1 MISILSLQILLLNA
15 SILSKRLKCW
25 YMGFI
30 TLALSDTRDKLN
42 APQFFRR
49 SYLTPDHW
57 ETRGH
62 FHSAPDIKPNM
73 TTRLTSVHED
83 TFPASEDDFFLGTW
97 AAWKSTESSEGE
109 VYKTSERT
117 ISKKKKKKNFTFF
130 WPSRADSVTVL
141 TAHSN
146 WGLTLKTICFDFLD
160 CCSDRIKS
168 MKTLIVVFTVYCAGS
183 LLQVPAARRL
193 KSQHITGFHTLKT
206 FLLSYKQPWV

>member
-1 MISILSLQILLLNA
+1 MISILFLQILLLNA

-117 ISKKKKKKNFTFF
+117 NNLKKKKKFTFFF

-146 WGLTLKTICFDFLD
+146 WGLTLKRICFDLLD

-168 MKTLIVVFTVYCAGS
+168 MKTLIVVFTVYCAGC

>member
-1 MISILSLQILLLNA
+1 MISILFLQILLLNA

-57 ETRGH
+57 ETWGH

-117 ISKKKKKKNFTFF
+117 ISKKKKKKNFHFF
-130 WPSRADSVTVL
+130 LTKPSWQCNSP
-141 TAHSN
+141 
-146 WGLTLKTICFDFLD
+146 D
-160 CCSDRIKS
+160 C
-168 MKTLIVVFTVYCAGS
+168 T
-183 LLQVPAARRL
+183 Q
-193 KSQHITGFHTLKT
+193 
-206 FLLSYKQPWV
+206 

>member
-1 MISILSLQILLLNA
+1 
-15 SILSKRLKCW
+15 
-25 YMGFI
+25 MGFI

-117 ISKKKKKKNFTFF
+117 ISKKKKKKKFSLFF
-130 WPSRADSVTVL
+130 DQAELTV
-141 TAHSN
+141 
-146 WGLTLKTICFDFLD
+146 
-160 CCSDRIKS
+160 
-168 MKTLIVVFTVYCAGS
+168 
-183 LLQVPAARRL
+183 
-193 KSQHITGFHTLKT
+193 
-206 FLLSYKQPWV
+206 